1 MVEAFIW
8 NNKTQIF
15 DMTFFCWIWTS
26 IGNIGVKYFWENL
39 LKVGILEIDAY
50 ALLVFPF
57 ATLRKLFNNMK
68 FRK

>member
-1 MVEAFIW
+1 
-8 NNKTQIF
+8 
-15 DMTFFCWIWTS
+15 MTFFCWIWTS

-57 ATLRKLFNNMK
+57 AALRKLFNNMK

>member
-1 MVEAFIW
+1 
-8 NNKTQIF
+8 
-15 DMTFFCWIWTS
+15 MTFFCWIWTS

-39 LKVGILEIDAY
+39 LKVGILEIDVY